1 MIKLNQKCINNMI
14 LHAKDTTPNEC
25 CGIIASKN
33 GIFEKLYRITNSAQ
47 SSFRY
52 IMDSKEF
59 YNAYKEIDDN
69 GWDIFA
75 LYHSHTHSEAY
86 PSQTDIR
93 LTSWPDSY
101 YIIISLQIPEEKRN
115 KNLNL
120 ARPLTL
126 NDFIGQEQLKSSLRI
141 AIDASI
147 FRKEPLEHTLL
158 YGQPGLGK
166 TTLAFLIA
174 HELNTKCRIA
184 TAPAIERPRDIV
196 GLLLGLKEGEVL
208 FIDEIHRLNRLTEE
222 LLYSAMEDFRLDLTM
237 GANRGARCRTI
248 NLPKFTLIG
257 ATTKLA
263 SISAPLRDRFGI
275 SQKIEFYTCDELK
288 QIIVNFSRLINL
300 NLEDEAS
307 YDLAKISRGTPRIA
321 LRLLRRVR
329 DYAQVVMKTNTI
341 SVNLIK
347 KALNSYQI
355 DEKGLDS
362 LDRHYLSFLN
372 QNNNIP
378 TGLDSIAAGLG
389 DDSSMLEFVVEPY
402 LIKIGFLTSTPRG
415 RLLTAMGKKY
425 IESKND
431 NF

>member
-1 MIKLNQKCINNMI
+1 M
-14 LHAKDTTPNEC
+14 A
-25 CGIIASKN
+25 II
-33 GIFEKLYRITNSAQ
+33 
-47 SSFRY
+47 SSNIGDDDFALRKKELRLV
-52 IMDSKEF
+52 DSK
-59 YNAYKEIDDN
+59 I
-69 GWDIFA
+69 
-75 LYHSHTHSEAY
+75 
-86 PSQTDIR
+86 
-93 LTSWPDSY
+93 
-101 YIIISLQIPEEKRN
+101 IPEEKRN
-115 KNLNL
+115 NQNLNL
-120 ARPLTL
+120 ARPVTL
-126 NDFIGQEQLKSSLRI
+126 QEFIGQEQLKCSLRI
-141 AIDASI
+141 AINASI
-147 FRKEPLEHTLL
+147 YRKEPLEHTLL

-174 HELNTKCRIA
+174 HEMNTKCRIA

-208 FIDEIHRLNRLTEE
+208 FIDEIHRLNRVTEE

-248 NLPKFTLIG
+248 NLPRFTLIG

-275 SQKIEFYTCDELK
+275 SHKIEFYTYDELK

-300 NLEDEAS
+300 NLDDEAS
-307 YDLAKISRGTPRIA
+307 YNLAKISRGTPRIA
-321 LRLLRRVR
+321 LRLLRRIR
-329 DYAQVVMKTNTI
+329 DYAQVVKKTNVI
-341 SVNLIK
+341 SVNLIN

-355 DEKGLDS
+355 DHRGLDP
-362 LDRHYLSFLN
+362 LDRKYLSFLN

-402 LIKIGFLTSTPRG
+402 LIQIGFLTRTPRG
-415 RLLTAMGKKY
+415 RLLTALGKKY
-425 IESKND
+425 IDSRDD

>member
-1 MIKLNQKCINNMI
+1 M
-14 LHAKDTTPNEC
+14 A
-25 CGIIASKN
+25 IISSNIGDNDFSFRKKELRLVDSKN
-33 GIFEKLYRITNSAQ
+33 
-47 SSFRY
+47 
-52 IMDSKEF
+52 
-59 YNAYKEIDDN
+59 
-69 GWDIFA
+69 
-75 LYHSHTHSEAY
+75 
-86 PSQTDIR
+86 
-93 LTSWPDSY
+93 
-101 YIIISLQIPEEKRN
+101 IPEEKRN
-115 KNLNL
+115 NNLNL
-120 ARPLTL
+120 ARPL
-126 NDFIGQEQLKSSLRI
+126 NFKEFIGQEKLKSSLRI

-248 NLPKFTLIG
+248 NLPRFTLIG

-275 SQKIEFYTCDELK
+275 SHKIEFYTNDELK
-288 QIIVNFSRLINL
+288 QIIVNFARLINL
-300 NLEDEAS
+300 NLDDEAS
-307 YDLAKISRGTPRIA
+307 TNLSKISRGTPRIA

-329 DYAQVVMKTNTI
+329 DYAQVIKKTNVI
-341 SVNLIK
+341 SINLVK
-347 KALNSYQI
+347 KALDSYQI
-355 DEKGLDS
+355 DAKGLDS
-362 LDRHYLSFLN
+362 LDRQYLSFLN
-372 QNNNIP
+372 LNKNIP

-389 DDSSMLEFVVEPY
+389 DDSAMLEFVVEPY
-402 LIKIGFLTSTPRG
+402 LMQIGFLIRTPRG
-415 RLLTAMGKKY
+415 RLLTDLGKKY
-425 IESKND
+425 INSEND

>member
-1 MIKLNQKCINNMI
+1 M
-14 LHAKDTTPNEC
+14 A
-25 CGIIASKN
+25 II
-33 GIFEKLYRITNSAQ
+33 
-47 SSFRY
+47 SSNLGDNDFSLRKKELRLV
-52 IMDSKEF
+52 DSK
-59 YNAYKEIDDN
+59 I
-69 GWDIFA
+69 
-75 LYHSHTHSEAY
+75 
-86 PSQTDIR
+86 
-93 LTSWPDSY
+93 
-101 YIIISLQIPEEKRN
+101 IPEEKRN
-115 KNLNL
+115 SNLNL
-120 ARPLTL
+120 ARPA
-126 NDFIGQEQLKSSLRI
+126 NFKEFIGQEQLKSSLRI

-147 FRKEPLEHTLL
+147 YRKEPLEHTLL

-166 TTLAFLIA
+166 TTLALLIA
-174 HELNTKCRIA
+174 HEMNTKCKMA

-196 GLLLGLKEGEVL
+196 GLMLGLKEGEVL

-222 LLYSAMEDFRLDLTM
+222 LLYSAMEDFRIDLTM

-248 NLPKFTLIG
+248 NLPRFTLIG

-275 SQKIEFYTCDELK
+275 SQKIEFYTYDELK
-288 QIIVNFSRLINL
+288 KIIDNFSQLIDL
-300 NLEDEAS
+300 NLDDEAS

-402 LIKIGFLTSTPRG
+402 LIQIGFLTRTPRG
-415 RLLTAMGKKY
+415 RLLTALGKKY
-425 IESKND
+425 INSEK
-431 NF
+431 

>member
-1 MIKLNQKCINNMI
+1 M
-14 LHAKDTTPNEC
+14 A
-25 CGIIASKN
+25 II
-33 GIFEKLYRITNSAQ
+33 
-47 SSFRY
+47 SSNISDDDFSLRKKELRLV
-52 IMDSKEF
+52 DSK
-59 YNAYKEIDDN
+59 I
-69 GWDIFA
+69 
-75 LYHSHTHSEAY
+75 T
-86 PSQTDIR
+86 
-93 LTSWPDSY
+93 
-101 YIIISLQIPEEKRN
+101 PEEKRKN
-115 KNLNL
+115 NLNL
-120 ARPLTL
+120 ARPVSLQE
-126 NDFIGQEQLKSSLRI
+126 FIGQEQLMSSLRI

-147 FRKEPLEHTLL
+147 YRKEPLEHILL

-174 HELNTKCRIA
+174 NELNTKCRIA

-275 SQKIEFYTCDELK
+275 SHKFEFYTIDELK
-288 QIIVNFSRLINL
+288 QIIVNFSVLINL
-300 NLEDEAS
+300 HLDENAS

-329 DYAQVVMKTNTI
+329 DYAQVVKDTNVI
-341 SVNLIK
+341 SMNLIK

-355 DEKGLDS
+355 DQKGLDS
-362 LDRHYLSFLN
+362 LDRQYLSFLN
-372 QNNNIP
+372 KNNNSP

-389 DDSSMLEFVVEPY
+389 DDSAMLEFVVEPY
-402 LIKIGFLTSTPRG
+402 LIQIGFITRTPRG
-415 RLLTAMGKKY
+415 RLLTASGKKY
-425 IESKND
+425 IDAKNG

>member
-1 MIKLNQKCINNMI
+1 M
-14 LHAKDTTPNEC
+14 A
-25 CGIIASKN
+25 II
-33 GIFEKLYRITNSAQ
+33 
-47 SSFRY
+47 SSNVGDSDFSLRKKELRLV
-52 IMDSKEF
+52 DSK
-59 YNAYKEIDDN
+59 I
-69 GWDIFA
+69 
-75 LYHSHTHSEAY
+75 
-86 PSQTDIR
+86 
-93 LTSWPDSY
+93 
-101 YIIISLQIPEEKRN
+101 IPEEKRN
-115 KNLNL
+115 NNLNL
-120 ARPLTL
+120 ARPVTFQE
-126 NDFIGQEQLKSSLRI
+126 FIGQEPLKSSLRI

-147 FRKEPLEHTLL
+147 YRKEPLEHTLL

-166 TTLAFLIA
+166 TTLALLIA
-174 HELNTKCRIA
+174 NEMNTKCRIA

-248 NLPKFTLIG
+248 NLPRFTLIG

-275 SQKIEFYTCDELK
+275 SQKIEFYRYDELK
-288 QIIVNFSRLINL
+288 QIILNFSRLINL
-300 NLEDEAS
+300 NLDNEAS
-307 YDLAKISRGTPRIA
+307 YNLAKISRGTPRIA

-329 DYAQVVMKTNTI
+329 DYAQVVMKTNVITA
-341 SVNLIK
+341 NLIK

-362 LDRHYLSFLN
+362 LDRQYLSFLN

-378 TGLDSIAAGLG
+378 TGLDSIAASLG
-389 DDSSMLEFVVEPY
+389 DDSSMIEFVVEPY
-402 LIKIGFLTSTPRG
+402 LIQIGFLTRTSRG
-415 RLLTAMGKKY
+415 RLLTALGKKY
-425 IESKND
+425 IDSKND

>member
-1 MIKLNQKCINNMI
+1 M
-14 LHAKDTTPNEC
+14 A
-25 CGIIASKN
+25 II
-33 GIFEKLYRITNSAQ
+33 
-47 SSFRY
+47 SSNIGDNDFSLRKKELRLV
-52 IMDSKEF
+52 DSK
-59 YNAYKEIDDN
+59 I
-69 GWDIFA
+69 
-75 LYHSHTHSEAY
+75 
-86 PSQTDIR
+86 
-93 LTSWPDSY
+93 
-101 YIIISLQIPEEKRN
+101 IPEEKRKN
-115 KNLNL
+115 NLNL
-120 ARPLTL
+120 ARPLSL
-126 NDFIGQEQLKSSLRI
+126 KEFIGQEQLKSSLRI

-147 FRKEPLEHTLL
+147 LRKEQMEHTLL

-174 HELNTKCRIA
+174 HELNTKCKIA

-248 NLPKFTLIG
+248 NLPRFTLIG

-275 SQKIEFYTCDELK
+275 SQKIEFYTYDELK

-300 NLEDEAS
+300 NLDDEAS

-329 DYAQVVMKTNTI
+329 DYAQVVKNTNKI
-341 SVNLIK
+341 SVSLIK

-362 LDRHYLSFLN
+362 LDRRYLSFLN
-372 QNNNIP
+372 QNNNNP

-389 DDSSMLEFVVEPY
+389 DDSSMLEFIVEPY
-402 LIKIGFLTSTPRG
+402 LIKIGFLTRTPRG
-415 RLLTAMGKKY
+415 RLLTALGKKY
-425 IESKND
+425 IDSKK
-431 NF
+431 